1 VSEPLRDQGG
11 RRRVAREGET
21 IGGRDTMDS
30 IATAMLGHRRHDN
43 RVVETRNKGEL
54 PFQSIGG

>member
-11 RRRVAREGET
+11 RRRFAREGET
-21 IGGRDTMDS
+21 IEGRDTLDL
-30 IATAMLGHRRHDN
+30 IATDMLGHRGHEN